1 MNNDPLPLPWLL
13 LLFLCP
19 AWTRSPTPTGYIHVS
34 SHLLFLRCISKSH
47 KVGKA
52 SNLGPILWIWKLKY
66 GMCWYV
72 TFNLVGLL
80 LTVTTTVIGVEY
92 QTSLPES
99 LYSTTET
106 RAAHI
111 YPVLPMGFKFIEV
124 DATVLIFKIKEVG
137 LRKIK

>member
-1 MNNDPLPLPWLL
+1 
-13 LLFLCP
+13 
-19 AWTRSPTPTGYIHVS
+19 
-34 SHLLFLRCISKSH
+34 
-47 KVGKA
+47 
-52 SNLGPILWIWKLKY
+52 
-66 GMCWYV
+66 MCWYV

-111 YPVLPMGFKFIEV
+111 YRVLPMDFKFIEV